1 MWFRAPWQVQHLQSF
16 GSNPFPVLANKKSL
30 MSHNPTDGVRLLL
43 ELTSEDNLSAEY
55 TGSIH
60 TTESTFEYQIRLN
73 SDGTATLEN
82 SGTVAPPDLE
92 KKLTN
97 IAKSVARA
105 AARKK
110 QDGLKPW
117 PPRVLR
123 WRR

>member
-1 MWFRAPWQVQHLQSF
+1 
-16 GSNPFPVLANKKSL
+16 